1 MQDEFGTEF
10 GIDVVNIGKYR
21 EDGTPRSPKVVIDAY
36 NRLRT
41 QAIIAQDKTM
51 SAKSYCFKEEKK
63 KGKPQSLAS
72 CMAQAVANQ
81 FLYKGKRVI
90 HLVLMTS
97 IISI

>member
-1 MQDEFGTEF
+1 
-10 GIDVVNIGKYR
+10 
-21 EDGTPRSPKVVIDAY
+21 
-36 NRLRT
+36 
-41 QAIIAQDKTM
+41 M

-90 HLVLMTS
+90 HLVLNDFDYFNLETKFGDES
-97 IISI
+97 QDLIGINQRE